1 MEEYTWFLFILW
13 IILFLIGLDVK
24 NELVSLAGG
33 LIGLFFSV
41 ILMQD
46 AITVLNYAGYLLFI
60 INIVSMIFV
69 TVKRR

>member
-46 AITVLNYAGYLLFI
+46 EIEVLNYAGYLLFVL
-60 INIVSMIFV
+60 NIVGMIFV

>member
-13 IILFLIGLDVK
+13 IILFLIGLDTK
-24 NELVSLAGG
+24 NELVSLGSG
-33 LIGLFFSV
+33 LVGLFFSV

-46 AITVLNYAGYLLFI
+46 VITPLNYAGYILFI
-60 INIVSMIFV
+60 LNIASMIFV

>member
-46 AITVLNYAGYLLFI
+46 AITALNYAGYLLFI

>member
-46 AITVLNYAGYLLFI
+46 VITALNYAGYLLFI
-60 INIVSMIFV
+60 INIVLMIFV

>member
-46 AITVLNYAGYLLFI
+46 AITALNYVGYLLFI

-69 TVKRR
+69 TIKRR

>member
-60 INIVSMIFV
+60 INIVGMIFV

>member
-60 INIVSMIFV
+60 INIVLMIFV